1 MIMAGSQF
9 PPNVVDREK
18 HSNERFAALTYLEEA
33 WEGAL
38 LDGLPTECVAQAA
51 LFRAFAELVDS
62 FGEEAVAA
70 FAEGLPDRLRRG
82 EFTLAMA
89 TQ

>member
-1 MIMAGSQF
+1 MAASQF
-9 PPNVVDREK
+9 PPNVTDREK

-33 WEGAL
+33 WEGAM
-38 LDGLPTECVAQAA
+38 LDGLPPECVAQAA
-51 LFRAFAELVDS
+51 LFRAFAELVES
-62 FGEEAVAA
+62 FGEETVAA

>member
-18 HSNERFAALTYLEEA
+18 HSNERFAALSYLEEA

-51 LFRAFAELVDS
+51 LFRAFAELVES
-62 FGEEAVAA
+62 FGEEAVAS